1 MTTDKALA
9 EARELSHLMIDAA
22 DLSQDVFANIAQE
35 LNIQVSLAKAICLLE
50 TPVPMTELA
59 ARLSCDKSY
68 ITPLADQMESLGLIN
83 RVPGADRR
91 TKLLELTPKGKAM
104 RISLGEKVAE
114 FSPAMVALTA
124 AERAIFLKLLI
135 KIVKP

>member
-1 MTTDKALA
+1 MSTDKALA

-22 DLSQDVFANIAQE
+22 DLSQDVFANIARE

-59 ARLSCDKSY
+59 ARLACDKSY

-114 FSPAMVALTA
+114 FSPAMVALNA